1 MQLKNYFTLFLILIS
16 MTILAET
23 DPGNPKNR
31 KSTESVDSIRFSID
45 YLKKY
50 MEPTNAWQVENPDI
64 LRMVT
69 GLIHFAEDERIDSI
83 MIKLNEF
90 QENPGFK
97 YLNRSPLE
105 VRDSL
110 LISGYFSNN
119 TILEKMKIL
128 DRAIWNGVDLKSIP
142 LPENL
147 ASTAE
152 NRIKPIEEGNEA
164 AIIRLTRIVLP
175 DSLVNVLANPDSL
188 KNIPNDFNR
197 IRKRQEER
205 TRLLEQARLQYNS
218 KVDKMNLDS
227 AATAYRHYAVRV
239 FSDSL
244 QNHLRD
250 SLKIQNLQILVH
262 YNDSVVRSV
271 NDSINYFVQTLQRYA
286 DNDSVQ
292 VWIHSLTGKPTQL
305 WLRNNQRS
313 VSRMYIKNV
322 QNDSIRVQFM
332 NIDKHALGIAI
343 EDDVSFTRIEQKQRR
358 DFAFEKFTPEKKLTK
373 IKKAYDVIAP
383 WNYGGNGNLGFSQT
397 YLNNWKAG
405 GNSAFAFLIVLK
417 GYANYTNSKLK
428 WENSGEVR
436 NGWIRQGGNLNQT
449 QKNDDKFELISR
461 LGLVAFKNW
470 YYSTEIDFQTQFF
483 NGYNYPDKTKLI
495 STIMSP
501 AKTMFKLGL
510 DFKPNKNFSLFLSPF
525 TAKYVFV
532 SDTARVD
539 QTRFGVSATSQSYWE
554 PGLNTDLRYKIEF
567 NPRISFET
575 KYKMFIN
582 YLDPFKKLDVN
593 WENNFIAHLTDRI
606 NLTLNLYLLYDSN
619 VTFPTGKIGS
629 DGKEIYEAKL
639 QTKELMTV
647 GFAYKLNRH
656 VYARKKL
663 N

>member
-1 MQLKNYFTLFLILIS
+1 MQYKKLFTLLLILIS
-16 MTILAET
+16 ISILAET
-23 DPGNPKNR
+23 NPRNPKN
-31 KSTESVDSIRFSID
+31 KTNAEIVDSIRFSID
-45 YLKKY
+45 YLKKH
-50 MEPTNAWQVENPDI
+50 MEPAHAWQVENPNV

-83 MIKLNEF
+83 LIKLNDF
-90 QENPGFK
+90 QKNPEFK
-97 YLNRSPLE
+97 YLNRSPME

-110 LISGYFSNN
+110 QISGFFSNI
-119 TILEKMKIL
+119 TILEKMKKL
-128 DRAIWNGVDLKSIP
+128 DRAIWNGVDLKTIP

-152 NRIKPIEEGNEA
+152 NKIKPIEEGNEA
-164 AIIRLTRIVLP
+164 AIIRRTHIVLP
-175 DSLVNVLANPDSL
+175 DSLMNVLANPDSL
-188 KNIPNDFNR
+188 KNIPNDFSR
-197 IRKRQEER
+197 IRKRKEAR
-205 TRLLEQARLQYNS
+205 TQLLEQARLQYNS
-218 KVDKMNLDS
+218 KVNKMNLDS

-244 QNHLRD
+244 QKHLRD

-271 NDSINYFVQTLQRYA
+271 NDSINRFVQTLQRYA

-305 WLRNNQRS
+305 WLRNNRRS
-313 VSRMYIKNV
+313 VNRMYIKNV
-322 QNDSIRVQFM
+322 QNDSLRVQFM

-343 EDDVSFTRIEQKQRR
+343 EDDVSFSRIEQKQRR
-358 DFAFEKFTPEKKLTK
+358 DFVFDKFTPEKKLTK

-383 WNYGGNGNLGFSQT
+383 WDYGGNGNLGFSQT

-436 NGWIRQGGNLNQT
+436 NGWIRQGGNLDQT

-461 LGLVAFKNW
+461 LGFVAYKNW

-510 DFKPNKNFSLFLSPF
+510 DYKPNNNFSLFLSPF

-539 QTRFGVSATSQSYWE
+539 QTRFGVSANSQSYWE

-582 YLDPFKKLDVN
+582 YMDPFKKVDVN
-593 WENNFIAHLTDRI
+593 WENNFVAHLTDRI
-606 NLTLNLYLLYDSN
+606 NLTLNLYWLYDSN
-619 VTFPTGKIGS
+619 VTFPTGKTGS
-629 DGKEIYEAKL
+629 DGKEIYEPKL
-639 QTKELMTV
+639 QTKELMTI
-647 GFAYKLNRH
+647 GFAYKLTRH